1 MAQTAFKG
9 SPVQLSGDLPRVGA
23 MAPDFTLAGKD
34 LADVRLRDYAG
45 KIVVLNIFPSI
56 DTPVCAMTV
65 RKFNTEIGKTDN
77 AVVICVSADLPFAH
91 ARFCGAEGLDHVVSA
106 STFRSPEFGD
116 AYGVRIADGPLAGLM
131 ARAVVVI
138 DGQGNVVYTELVK
151 EIAEEPN
158 YETALACLENEAV
171 LQTCTASFT
180 AEHSR
185 STAEDG
191 PCDDGRAGG

>member
-9 SPVQLSGDLPRVGA
+9 SPVQLSGDLPRVGE
-23 MAPDFTLAGKD
+23 MAPEFTLTGKD
-34 LADVRLRDYAG
+34 LGDISLRDYAG
-45 KIVVLNIFPSI
+45 KIIVLSIFPSI
-56 DTPVCAMTV
+56 DTPVCAMSV
-65 RKFNTEIGKTDN
+65 RKFNGEIGKHDN

-91 ARFCGAEGLDHVVSA
+91 ARYCGAEGLDHVVTA

-116 AYGVRIADGPLAGLM
+116 AYGVRITDGPLAGLM

-138 DGQGNVVYTELVK
+138 DGQGKVVYTQLVK
-151 EIAEEPN
+151 EISEEPD
-158 YETALACLENEAV
+158 YETALACLANEDI

-185 STAEDG
+185 GMAEDG
-191 PCDDGRAGG
+191 PCDDGRGGS

>member
-1 MAQTAFKG
+1 MAQTAFNR
-9 SPVQLSGDLPRVGA
+9 SVVQLSGDLPRVGET
-23 MAPDFTLAGKD
+23 APDFTLTGKD
-34 LADVRLRDYAG
+34 LADIRLRDYAG

-65 RKFNTEIGKTDN
+65 RKFNSEIGEHDN

-116 AYGVRIADGPLAGLM
+116 AYGVRITDGPLAGLM

-138 DGQGNVVYTELVK
+138 DGQGKVVYTELVE
-151 EIAEEPN
+151 EIAEEPD
-158 YETALACLENEAV
+158 YETALACLENEVV